1 MKLHNKY
8 KMLKIVSMLQ
18 KKNLID
24 ENKNNLIKNVNNMV
38 VKQDIMNKLTMM
50 KLECVLSVE
59 DDHLLDNN
67 F

>member
-1 MKLHNKY
+1 
-8 KMLKIVSMLQ
+8 MLQ